1 MEVGGRRGREKGEKR
16 RTRRA
21 HGASRSAAG
30 ADPPGPQK
38 SLKYMPARGTLLSG
52 ARSAAALCAIAA
64 VAVALAAAAAA
75 APAVAYAGG
84 GGDDAHASAAGPAG
98 RGGSGGEYGMPHGY
112 VDLGE
117 GADVLDRRWS
127 IVDAAVLASLDKAGR
142 DRILAIAGATD
153 RPGEPIRVTVRA
165 PDGSI
170 LSGSRA
176 AADPDGSFVVEL
188 LLTGREWTADG
199 AYSVTLFQAAPS
211 DPPGDKPARP
221 YADTVLVRMS
231 GGEVLA
237 GGVPA
242 GAPLPDAAAGY
253 ENPVVLGAAWNLL
266 KKVIVVPGGG
276 QGGGDVLRLVA
287 VAGGDAPGEGASK
300 NGDGGGDAAAAPAG
314 DAAAAPAG
322 ATVRI
327 VAPTGLEIGRFDV
340 DAGGAGM
347 IVATVETDGS
357 RWAQDGTYLIML
369 QESAGGSP
377 AGSPAAPHPDVLPVD
392 IFDGSVVVA
401 PSARAAAGAPDGR
414 DGRKAAGALPAALP
428 PLRQW
433 DIIDA
438 VAVSD
443 PGGMAQ
449 RVVIAGSTDRP
460 DVPVHLRV
468 SDPAGRV
475 IRDSPLMPDRE
486 TGAFLADI
494 GAAGIAWSDS
504 GTYGI
509 ELEQRSRTG
518 QVYYSD
524 LMDLEAGGGGAV
536 APEPRLA
543 GTGVPAAVAASYG
556 DAELVAVVWTFIKEV
571 RISAAGGQPG
581 PYTNVVIAGRTAD
594 ADTPV
599 SVTITAPG
607 GLGAPRTTEV
617 APRADGSFEADMSTS
632 GPFWSTDGTYAV
644 AVEQEGGPPFA
655 DLVLLDLRD
664 GGIAVDLPPSDVD
677 IAAAAALA
685 GGGGRGNGGDAAAGF
700 PPARII
706 SLGEKWSIIDAL
718 VIAEDGS
725 SGASGGILVVV
736 GTTDIAGLP
745 VQAVVDPP
753 DGSAPVAAGEAM
765 PDASGS
771 VLVEVPVDPGAWG
784 ADGTYLLTVSQPGT
798 RYADMYPVYASGG
811 RVAGTPE
818 FAGVPVPTPASGY
831 DSARLLDLKWGLVDR
846 ADVEVAAG
854 GSAVIVVH
862 GTTERPKIPVAVS
875 MVDPDGLPMR
885 GQLVA
890 PEADGSFEVRIGAS
904 GSGWASDG
912 TYRITVEQGP
922 DSAFTDLLLVD
933 VADGAIVPEFG
944 MLAPL
949 ALAVAVAAAVAAV
962 AAASRLGAGG
972 LGAAAAGMR

>member
-1 MEVGGRRGREKGEKR
+1 MGGRRGREEGAKR
-16 RTRRA
+16 CARRA

-52 ARSAAALCAIAA
+52 ARSAAALYAVAAAAA
-64 VAVALAAAAAA
+64 VAVAVMATAA
-75 APAVAYAGG
+75 APAAAYAGG
-84 GGDDAHASAAGPAG
+84 GGGGGDAHAPAAGPAE
-98 RGGSGGEYGMPHGY
+98 RGGSGGEYGMPREY

-188 LLTGREWTADG
+188 PLTGREWTADG

-211 DPPGDKPARP
+211 DPPGYKPARP

-231 GGEVLA
+231 GGDVLA
-237 GGVPA
+237 GGVP

-287 VAGGDAPGEGASK
+287 VADVEGASR
-300 NGDGGGDAAAAPAG
+300 NGDGSGD
-314 DAAAAPAG
+314 AAAPAG

-357 RWAQDGTYLIML
+357 RWAQDGTYLITL
-369 QESAGGSP
+369 QESAGGSAGSSR

-392 IFDGSVVVA
+392 IFDGSVVVT
-401 PSARAAAGAPDGR
+401 PSARAAASAPDGR

-443 PGGMAQ
+443 PGGTAQ
-449 RVVIAGSTDRP
+449 LVVIAGSTDRP

-494 GAAGIAWSDS
+494 GAAGVAWSDS

-524 LMDLEAGGGGAV
+524 LMDLVAGGGGAV

-556 DAELVAVVWTFIKEV
+556 DAELVAVAWTFIKEV

-644 AVEQEGGPPFA
+644 AVEQDGGPPFA

-685 GGGGRGNGGDAAAGF
+685 GGGGGGGDAAAGF

-718 VIAEDGS
+718 VIAGDGG
-725 SGASGGILVVV
+725 GASGGSILVVV

-862 GTTERPKIPVAVS
+862 GTTERPKIPVTVS
-875 MVDPDGLPMR
+875 VEDPDGLPMR

-972 LGAAAAGMR
+972 LGAAAARMR

>member
-1 MEVGGRRGREKGEKR
+1 
-16 RTRRA
+16 
-21 HGASRSAAG
+21 
-30 ADPPGPQK
+30 
-38 SLKYMPARGTLLSG
+38 MPARGTLLSG
-52 ARSAAALCAIAA
+52 ARSAAALCAVAAAAA
-64 VAVALAAAAAA
+64 VALVAAAAAA

-188 LLTGREWTADG
+188 PLTGREWTADG

-211 DPPGDKPARP
+211 DPPSYKPARP

-231 GGEVLA
+231 GGDVLA
-237 GGVPA
+237 GGVP

-287 VAGGDAPGEGASK
+287 VADRGEPGEGASR
-300 NGDGGGDAAAAPAG
+300 NGGGGDGDGDGDGAPAG
-314 DAAAAPAG
+314 DAAPAG

-357 RWAQDGTYLIML
+357 RWAQDGTYLITL
-369 QESAGGSP
+369 ESAGGSAGGSP
-377 AGSPAAPHPDVLPVD
+377 AGSPAAPHPDVLAVD

-401 PSARAAAGAPDGR
+401 PSARAAAGSPDGR

-524 LMDLEAGGGGAV
+524 LMDLEADGGGAV

-556 DAELVAVVWTFIKEV
+556 DAELVAVAWTFIKEV

-685 GGGGRGNGGDAAAGF
+685 GGRGGGDAAAGF

-718 VIAEDGS
+718 VIAEDGG
-725 SGASGGILVVV
+725 SGGGILVVV

-818 FAGVPVPTPASGY
+818 FAGVPVPPPASGY

-846 ADVEVAAG
+846 ADVEAAAG
-854 GSAVIVVH
+854 GSDVIVVH
-862 GTTERPKIPVAVS
+862 GTTERPKIPVTVS

-885 GQLVA
+885 GQRVA

-933 VADGAIVPEFG
+933 MVDGAIVPEFG

-949 ALAVAVAAAVAAV
+949 ALAAAVAAAVAAV

-972 LGAAAAGMR
+972 LGMAAARMR